1 LVLKRRAGELLKEL
15 ARAEHNRNP
24 EGAGGKSGKAGTST
38 DATCQPSPYAEA
50 LATAWV
56 SRKTANRSI

>member
-1 LVLKRRAGELLKEL
+1 LVVKRRAGELLKEL

-24 EGAGGKSGKAGTST
+24 EGANQHQERSVSTAGTQT
-38 DATCQPSPYAEA
+38 SPYAEA